1 MLILR
6 SIFLERGIDL
16 TFFLIIGSIALII
29 SMLSLGGVP
38 TDRQSHRERSN
49 YQSET
54 SEHRHSRTKLALY
67 TGLIAAFSLAIAGF
81 TYLLR

>member
-1 MLILR
+1 M
-6 SIFLERGIDL
+6 
-16 TFFLIIGSIALII
+16 TVFLIIGVTALIV

-38 TDRQSHRERSN
+38 TDRQSHRERSS

-54 SEHRHSRTKLALY
+54 SEHRNFRTKLALY
-67 TGLIAAFSLAIAGF
+67 TGLIAVFSLAIAGF